1 MNNKQELKTEILK
14 YVSVPQERKME
25 EMLRT
30 EEDGQI
36 SLAIGEENI
45 LEKREVKIG
54 ADDGKFVEIL
64 SGLRENEIVVTSATK
79 GLEDGMKVEISLV
92 D

>member
-1 MNNKQELKTEILK
+1 MK
-14 YVSVPQERKME
+14 
-25 EMLRT
+25 
-30 EEDGQI
+30 
-36 SLAIGEENI
+36 ENI

-79 GLEDGMKVEISLV
+79 GLEDGMKVEINLV
-92 D
+92 E